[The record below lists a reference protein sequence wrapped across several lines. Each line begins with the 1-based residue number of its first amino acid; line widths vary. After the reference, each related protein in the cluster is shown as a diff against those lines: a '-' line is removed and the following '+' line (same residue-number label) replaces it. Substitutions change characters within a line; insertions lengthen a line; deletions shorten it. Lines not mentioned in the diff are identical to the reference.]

1 MRQVS
6 NLLEVIVTS
15 LHEAVEA
22 ERGGAD
28 RLELVRALDE
38 EGLTPSLELVKNVVR
53 TVTIPVRVILRE
65 AVGFTL
71 HSAHE
76 IRELRNQAALLAE
89 LPIDGLVAGFIKE
102 GRVDVEGMQE
112 VLSAAPKQH
121 VTFHR
126 AFDSVHDPLAALQQ
140 MKLIPQVDRILTDG
154 GHGAWAER
162 KARLL
167 SWQQAADCPM
177 KILVGGGLDAQSLAY
192 LVGEPA
198 GEPALT
204 EFHVGRAVRIPA
216 THSGAVRRSRVSE
229 LKSILS

>member
-6 NLLEVIVTS
+6 HLLEVIVTS
-15 LHEAVEA
+15 LHEAIEA

-28 RLELVRALDE
+28 RLELVRALHE

-65 AVGFTL
+65 APGFTL
-71 HSAHE
+71 HTAYE
-76 IRELRNQAALLAE
+76 IRELRDRAAVLAG
-89 LPIDGLVAGFIKE
+89 LPIDGLVVGFIKE

-112 VLSAAPKQH
+112 VLSAAPKHH

-140 MKLIPQVDRILTDG
+140 LKLIPQVDRVLTDG
-154 GHGAWAER
+154 GNGTLAER
-162 KARLL
+162 KIQLL
-167 SWQQAADCPM
+167 SWQKAAGCHI
-177 KILVGGGLDAQSLAY
+177 KILVGGGLDAHGLAC
-192 LVGEPA
+192 LA

-204 EFHVGRAVRIPA
+204 EFHVGRAARIPA
-216 THSGAVRRSRVSE
+216 AHSGTVRRSRVSE